1 MARTVDIDFPG
12 LRIGIAEYPDGPT
25 GCTAVVL
32 PRRSA
37 MAVDMRGGA
46 MSVINGHY
54 EMVDALSL
62 AGGSAFGLE
71 AASGI
76 AGALLE
82 AAGGST
88 AFDRIPLVSGA
99 IIYDFA
105 SRDNAIYPD
114 KALGRAA
121 FENAVEAGVMVGP
134 VGAGRSARVGKL
146 LAPLR
151 AGEAAG
157 QGAAFAQLGQ
167 SRLLVLTVVNAVG
180 AIHDRNGQIVRG
192 FRRPSDAA
200 DDQSS
205 DRPDRLPFADSL
217 AAWREAGCPPLT
229 DPTASAA
236 PQRSPNT
243 TGPSPSD
250 LAGNTTLT
258 VVITDRRMAR
268 PELVQTGRQIH
279 DAMARAIRPFHS
291 MTDGD
296 VLFMVTTGDVEA
308 DDLPPIGFA
317 EAGAELAWDAVLNCW
332 GDP

>member
-1 MARTVDIDFPG
+1 MARTVTIDFPG
-12 LRIGIAEYPDGPT
+12 LRIGVAEYPEGPT
-25 GCTAVVL
+25 GCTAILL

-37 MAVDMRGGA
+37 MAVDLRGGA
-46 MSVINGHY
+46 MSVTNGHY
-54 EMVDALSL
+54 ELVDALSL

-76 AGALLE
+76 SDALLD

-88 AFDRIPLVSGA
+88 AFDKIPLVSGA
-99 IIYDFA
+99 IVYDFA
-105 SRDNAIYPD
+105 LRDNAIYPD
-114 KALGRAA
+114 KALGRTA
-121 FENAVEAGVMVGP
+121 FDSAVENRVPVGQ

-151 AGEAAG
+151 DGEAAG
-157 QGAAFAQLGQ
+157 QGAAFARLGQ

-180 AIHDRNGQIVRG
+180 AIHDRAGQVVRG
-192 FRRPSDAA
+192 FRRPHDAP
-200 DDQSS
+200 DQN
-205 DRPDRLPFADSL
+205 RPERLSFAESL
-217 AAWREAGCPPLT
+217 AAWREAGCPPLSGPAT
-229 DPTASAA
+229 SAA

-243 TGPSPSD
+243 TEPTPSEP
-250 LAGNTTLT
+250 AGNTTLT
-258 VVITDRRMAR
+258 VVVTDRRMAR

-296 VLFMVTTGDVEA
+296 VLFIVSTGEVEA
-308 DDLPPIGFA
+308 KDLPPIGFA

-332 GDP
+332 QAP